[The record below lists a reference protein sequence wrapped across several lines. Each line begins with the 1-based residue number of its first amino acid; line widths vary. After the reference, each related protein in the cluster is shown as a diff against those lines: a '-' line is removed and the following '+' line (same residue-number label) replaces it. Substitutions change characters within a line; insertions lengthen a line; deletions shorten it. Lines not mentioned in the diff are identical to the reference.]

1 MGSIVS
7 SVEKSGSPHKIK
19 KQTPLN
25 IKITKRKPKGKRMA
39 SIDYFERKLDDKHR
53 LTIPTELRNEFASGV
68 VLTRGFN
75 QYLHLYPKQVWDREV
90 ESALGGSILD
100 EKIADLNVKFRRGK
114 TEAELDQ
121 KQGRVTIEQHLLDY
135 AGIQKELVA
144 VRAGAYWRI
153 LPSNSDV

>member
-1 MGSIVS
+1 
-7 SVEKSGSPHKIK
+7 
-19 KQTPLN
+19 
-25 IKITKRKPKGKRMA
+25 MA
-39 SIDYFERKLDDKHR
+39 GIDYFERKLDDKHR

-75 QYLHLYPKQVWDREV
+75 QYLHLYPKHIWDREV
-90 ESALGGSILD
+90 ESALGGNILD

-135 AGIQKELVA
+135 AGIDRELIA
-144 VRAGAYWRI
+144 IRAGAYWRI
-153 LPSNSDV
+153 LPPDIDV